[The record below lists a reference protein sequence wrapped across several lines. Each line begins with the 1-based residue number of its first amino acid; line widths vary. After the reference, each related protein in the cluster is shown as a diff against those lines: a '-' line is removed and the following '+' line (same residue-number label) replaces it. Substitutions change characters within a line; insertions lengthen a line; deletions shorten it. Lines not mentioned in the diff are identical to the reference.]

1 MSAPPITALM
11 PVKECHPAFLDY
23 AIRSMAAQD
32 APGWRLIVIAEPEE
46 IAPLGDRL
54 AGWLED
60 PRITLAA
67 NQGRKLSGAFNTG
80 MRLAESEF
88 VAILL
93 GDDAWAPNAVSV
105 LAAAIA
111 RHPSVDFFHSARVI
125 VDASGREI
133 SSVMPSRESFEL
145 ADFLD
150 SSPVKHLL
158 CWRRSLALAIGGM
171 DETLNSVGPDDYDFP
186 WTMAERGAVFRAI
199 PECLYRY
206 RDHREGF
213 RLTTH
218 LPLSTHAREIARIF
232 RKHGATRRQA
242 LRKVLEAR
250 RSYLRQCLY
259 ATPFERRL
267 RERLGLAPRAAYRE
281 SYD

>member
-11 PVKECHPAFLDY
+11 PVKECHPAFLDQ
-23 AIRSMAAQD
+23 ALGSMAAQD
-32 APGWRLIVIAEPEE
+32 DPRWRLIVIAEPEE
-46 IAPLGDRL
+46 VAPLGR
-54 AGWLED
+54 E
-60 PRITLAA
+60 LAA
-67 NQGRKLSGAFNTG
+67 WLADDRISLVANRGRKLAGAFNTG

-93 GDDAWAPNAVSV
+93 GDDAWEPSAVGV

-111 RHPSVDFFHSARVI
+111 RHPEVDFFHSARVI
-125 VDASGREI
+125 IDAAGREI
-133 SSVMPSRESFEL
+133 SSVMGSRASFEP
-145 ADFLD
+145 ADFLR

-158 CWRRSLALAIGGM
+158 CWRRELALAIGGM

-206 RDHREGF
+206 RDHRDGF

-232 RKHGATRRQA
+232 RKHGATRLQVA
-242 LRKVLEAR
+242 RKLLEAR
-250 RSYLRQCLY
+250 RGYLRQCLY
-259 ATPFERRL
+259 ATPLERRL
-267 RERLGLAPRAAYRE
+267 RERLGLAPRAAFRE